1 MNHSIKTIYVV
12 HHSHTDIGYT
22 DLQER
27 ILDEQAHYIHS
38 VLDIMKSSEKNADFR
53 WNCETY
59 FCVERF
65 FSQATQEEKN
75 DFFHYVKTG
84 QMGMSASYLNFTD
97 LLDYEVYRKRL
108 SEMNTLFQEHEID
121 IKTAM
126 TADINGISMGQRD
139 ALLEYGVEF
148 LFTNVHTHHGMYPLY
163 QNQNAYWWKNKE
175 GKSLLVWNGEH
186 YNLGNVLGIKPNVSP
201 NFMTDSYLGR
211 EKELEDSIS
220 TLKKNVDDYLNSCE
234 EQGYPYDFIVCAV
247 SGVFSDNAPPNIEI
261 LRTIEHFQKRYGT
274 EVCLKMVSLQ
284 ELYSA
289 IKDKLKDAPVLKGD
303 FTDWWANGVGSTP
316 YAVKHYKEAQRIYHL
331 CGRLDPAVYQ
341 KYPQEARIAEDNLL
355 LYSEH
360 TWGHSA
366 TITNPYDTMVLNLDM
381 RKTSYASKAHESA
394 SLMLNKTAAEAGDI
408 LRYYNTNGKIKV
420 INTGTSEG
428 MMPVE
433 FYIESMSMKNAQII
447 RSSDKK
453 EIPCQISSHP
463 RGVLISFIDTF
474 SSKEVKEYEYRELPP
489 IKKVINTRQ
498 CYIGAERIQDIVNDY
513 EPITYKLPY
522 EIENDWFKINYRIGE
537 GITSFYNK
545 REECEMLGEGLAR
558 FFTPI
563 YECTSIRTNDYSE
576 RSILGRN
583 VRGKHAVQYQ
593 GELIEVK
600 CLEQGKIFTTL
611 EFVYSLEGTNY
622 CSVVFKIY
630 HLIPKI
636 DFKLKLAK
644 TISNNI
650 ESIYLPLTLELPDR
664 KIYLE
669 KGTEPFM
676 PGVEQ
681 LPGACIEYYMSDYG
695 MIYQTSK
702 GSVSI
707 QTLDVPL
714 FYMGEMKHH
723 SIKLCDGKL
732 EYNDRDIYS
741 WVMNNI
747 WETNFKMD
755 LSGYAEFRYSISL
768 GEKREIQR
776 CFDELLDG
784 ALGTYTIMIE

>member
-1 MNHSIKTIYVV
+1 MKHSIKTIYVV

-38 VLDIMKSSEKNADFR
+38 VLHMMKEGEKNSDFR

-65 FSQATQEEKN
+65 LAQASEEEKN
-75 DFFHYVKTG
+75 SFFHYVKTG
-84 QMGMSASYLNFTD
+84 ELGISASYLNFTD
-97 LLDYEVYRKRL
+97 LLDYSIYRKRL
-108 SEMNTLFQEHEID
+108 SEMKALFKSHGID

-139 ALLEYGVEF
+139 ALLEHGIEF
-148 LFTNVHTHHGMYPLY
+148 LFTNIHTHHGMYPLY
-163 QNQNAYWWKNKE
+163 QNQTAYWWKNKE
-175 GKSLLVWNGEH
+175 GKALLVWNGEH
-186 YNLGNVLGIKPNVSP
+186 YNLGNVLGIKPNRSK
-201 NFMTDSYLGR
+201 NFMTASYFGS
-211 EKELEDSIS
+211 EEQMEDSIS
-220 TLKKNVDDYLNSCE
+220 ILKKSLDDYLTSCE
-234 EQGYPYDFIVCAV
+234 EQGYPYDFIISGV
-247 SGVFSDNAPPNIEI
+247 SGVFSDNAPPNLEI
-261 LRTIEHFQKRYGT
+261 LQTIEAFHKKYGT

-284 ELYSA
+284 ELYSL
-289 IKDKLKDAPVLKGD
+289 IKDKLTDIPVVEGD
-303 FTDWWANGVGSTP
+303 LTDWWANGVGSTP

-331 CGRLDPAVYQ
+331 CRRLDANVYE
-341 KYPQEARIAEDNLL
+341 KYEKEAREAEDNLL
-355 LYSEH
+355 LYAEH

-381 RKTSYASKAHESA
+381 RKTSYASKAHENA
-394 SLMLNKTAAEAGDI
+394 SLMLSRTAAEAGDI

-420 INTGTSEG
+420 INTGASEG
-428 MMPVE
+428 MMPAE
-433 FYIESMSMKNAQII
+433 FYIETMSMSNVQIV
-447 RSSDKK
+447 RTSDQK
-453 EIPCQISSHP
+453 EIPCQLSSHP

-474 SSKEVKEYEYRELPP
+474 SANEVKEYEYRELPP
-489 IKKVINTRQ
+489 VKKAINTRQ
-498 CYIGAERIQDIVNDY
+498 CYIGAERIQDIVNEY

-522 EIENDWFKINYRIGE
+522 EIENDWFKLTYNVKD

-545 REECEMLGEGLAR
+545 REECDMLAEGFAR

-563 YECTSIRTNDYSE
+563 YEVTAIRTNDYSE

-583 VRGKHAVQYQ
+583 VRGKHAVQHQ
-593 GELIEVK
+593 GKLMEVK
-600 CLEQGKIFTTL
+600 CLEQGTIFTSL

-622 CSVVFKIY
+622 CSVILKIY

-650 ESIYLPLTLELPDR
+650 ESIYLPLSLSLPGR
-664 KIYLE
+664 KAYLE
-669 KGTEPFM
+669 KGTEPFL

-681 LPGACIEYYMSDYG
+681 IPGTCMEYYMSDYG
-695 MIYQTSK
+695 MVYQTSK
-702 GSVSI
+702 GCVSI

-714 FYMGEMKHH
+714 FYMGELKHH
-723 SIKLCDGKL
+723 PIKLCDRKP
-732 EYNDRDIYS
+732 EYNQRDIYS
-741 WVMNNI
+741 WIMNNT

-755 LSGYAEFRYSISL
+755 LSGYAEFCYSLFLSSNQ
-768 GEKREIQR
+768 EPQK
-776 CFDELLDG
+776 CFDELLDYS
-784 ALGTYTIMIE
+784 LGTYTIITE